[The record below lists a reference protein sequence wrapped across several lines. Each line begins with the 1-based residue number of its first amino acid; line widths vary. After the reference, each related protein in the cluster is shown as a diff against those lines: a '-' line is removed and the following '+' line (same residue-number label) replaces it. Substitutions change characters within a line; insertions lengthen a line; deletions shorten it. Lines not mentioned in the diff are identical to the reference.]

1 MTIFSLTTVP
11 TAALRLSRRMP
22 AAMIALFH
30 DDYLQTKSEFLRRAF
45 TWIRSNLCISNR
57 IGSV

>member
-1 MTIFSLTTVP
+1 VP

-30 DDYLQTKSEFLRRAF
+30 DDYLQTKSAFLRRPF
-45 TWIRSNLCISNR
+45 TRIGSNLCISNR